1 MEALLML
8 CIGTALDNP
17 INEARYYAYNEAV
30 SCAGAKVSC
39 TKGVP
44 NMFDTSK
51 VGQSF
56 SPFTIEVERGKI
68 RELALA
74 IGDDNP
80 IYQSK
85 EAAQAAG
92 YPDVPLYPTSP
103 TIFSFWGNTQMISQL
118 SSLGMNLMRVL
129 HGEEE
134 YEYLAPIYPG
144 DTLTGVMR
152 LVDARSRRTQ
162 GVTLDVL
169 TIEIDYTNQH
179 DELVLKA
186 RQLMMVR
193 E

>member
-1 MEALLML
+1 
-8 CIGTALDNP
+8 
-17 INEARYYAYNEAV
+17 
-30 SCAGAKVSC
+30 
-39 TKGVP
+39 
-44 NMFDTSK
+44 MFDKSK
-51 VGQSF
+51 VGHSF

-92 YPDVPLYPTSP
+92 YPDVPIYPTSP
-103 TIFSFWGNTQMISQL
+103 TAFSFWGNAHLVEQL
-118 SSLGMNLMRVL
+118 SSLGINLIRVL

-152 LVDARSRRTQ
+152 LVDARSRHTQ
-162 GVTLDVL
+162 GVTLDML
-169 TIEIDYTNQH
+169 TIETDYTNQH
-179 DELVLKA
+179 DKLVLKA
-186 RQLMMVR
+186 RQVMIVR